1 LLFQGSMKVSVL
13 IPTYNRRE
21 YVVDAIQSVIAQDYA
36 DMEIIVVD
44 DGSTDDTVA
53 ALEPYLSK
61 IRLIRTANQGPALA
75 RNVAMRAARG
85 DYVAYLDSDDLYYP
99 FKIKMQALLLD
110 SYPDVGMVY
119 SEFSA
124 FSDQGFWDELH
135 LKKYHASAYQRES
148 IDYQQLFSARRPLS
162 ELISRSGIGHSGVE
176 KWTESSIYF
185 GEIFEAY
192 LFDTVVFTNSMM
204 FRRSLLDRAGLQRRW
219 FGMFH
224 DLEFALRL
232 CKETKV
238 AFMDIPTYKL
248 RYHPD
253 QISTTQKPRGGKVAV
268 RIQRD
273 LLRVARHHM
282 RSDLNFYSRNEGRV
296 HRQLA
301 RLCRAT
307 AIPLLSY
314 DAGTLHE
321 RKYYPIRARRY
332 LEKSRE
338 YGRPEPLLY
347 ALTFS
352 PSLVRRVAFK
362 LMSLRRSLWTRTVDS

>member
-1 LLFQGSMKVSVL
+1 MKVSVL

-21 YVVDAIQSVIAQDYA
+21 YVVNAIQSVIDQDYA

-44 DGSTDDTVA
+44 DGSTDDTAA
-53 ALEPYLSK
+53 ALEPYLSR
-61 IRLIRTANQGPALA
+61 IRFIRTTNQGPALA
-75 RNVAMRAARG
+75 RNVAMRAAKG
-85 DYVAYLDSDDLYYP
+85 DYLAYLDSDDLYYP
-99 FKIKMQALLLD
+99 FKIKLQALLLD

-135 LKKYHASAYQRES
+135 LKKYHTSAYERGRN
-148 IDYQQLFSARRPLS
+148 DYQQLFTERAPLS
-162 ELISRSGIGHSGVE
+162 ALISCGGIDNLQVK
-176 KWTESSIYF
+176 KWADNSVYF

-204 FRRSLLDRAGLQRRW
+204 FRRSLLDRVGLQQSR

-232 CKETKV
+232 CKEAKV
-238 AFMDIPTYKL
+238 AFMDVPTYKL
-248 RYHPD
+248 RYHLD
-253 QISTTQKPRGGKVAV
+253 QISTTQGPQGGKVAV
-268 RIQRD
+268 KIQRD
-273 LLRVARHHM
+273 LLRVARCHM
-282 RSDLNFYSRNEGRV
+282 RRDLNFYFRNEGRV

-301 RLCRAT
+301 KLCRAT

-314 DAGTLHE
+314 DAGTPHE

-332 LEKSRE
+332 LKKSRE
-338 YGRPEPLLY
+338 YGQPELLLY

-352 PSLVRRVAFK
+352 PSIVRRVAFK
-362 LMSLRRSLWTRTVDS
+362 LMSLRRARGTHKVS